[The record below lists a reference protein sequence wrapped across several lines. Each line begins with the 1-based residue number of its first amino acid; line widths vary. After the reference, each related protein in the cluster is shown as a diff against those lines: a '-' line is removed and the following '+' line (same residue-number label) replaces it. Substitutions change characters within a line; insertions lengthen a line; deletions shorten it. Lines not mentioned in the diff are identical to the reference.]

1 MLSCLGDEM
10 ANIETLKKML
20 RFDEGLALKP
30 YLDTAEPPK
39 LTIGIGRN
47 LDDVGISE
55 QEALMLLDS
64 DITHLLVDSRIQ
76 EILKGHDHI
85 RQSVILNMAFNM
97 GIVGLLK
104 FKNMLSAFE
113 AKDYVTAAL
122 EMLDS
127 RWAEQVGDRSVRLAS
142 MMKSG
147 TIHDDYI

>member
-1 MLSCLGDEM
+1 MASVELLKRMLKL
-10 ANIETLKKML
+10 
-20 RFDEGLALKP
+20 DEGMELKP
-30 YLDTAEPPK
+30 YLDTADPPK

-64 DITHLLVDSRIQ
+64 DITHLLVNQHMQ
-76 EILKGHDHI
+76 EILVGHDQV

-97 GIVGLLK
+97 GVAGLLGFRK
-104 FKNMLSAFE
+104 FLAAF
-113 AKDYVTAAL
+113 AIKDYVTATL

-127 RWAEQVGDRSVRLAS
+127 RWAEQVGDRAIRLAF

-147 TIHDDYI
+147 TIHEDYN

>member
-1 MLSCLGDEM
+1 M
-10 ANIETLKKML
+10 ASIELLNKML
-20 RFDEGLALKP
+20 KLDEGLRLKP
-30 YLDTAEPPK
+30 YLDTADPPK

-64 DITHLLVDSRIQ
+64 DIAKLLVNAHLQRI
-76 EILKGHDHI
+76 LNGHDQV

-97 GIVGLLK
+97 GVKGLLK
-104 FKNMLSAFE
+104 FRNMLSAFE

-127 RWAEQVGDRSVRLAS
+127 KWAEQVGDRAIRLAY
-142 MMKSG
+142 MMKDG
-147 TIHDDYI
+147 KIHDDYA